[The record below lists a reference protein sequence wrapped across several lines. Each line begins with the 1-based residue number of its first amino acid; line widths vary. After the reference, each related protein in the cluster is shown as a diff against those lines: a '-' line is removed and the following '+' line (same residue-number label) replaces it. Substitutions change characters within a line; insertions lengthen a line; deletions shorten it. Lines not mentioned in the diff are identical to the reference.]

1 MKKETPLIFIVDDD
15 PDMRQ
20 ALGLL
25 FESADYDFE
34 TFACADEFLLRK
46 SCHRTSCLILDVR
59 MPGLNGL
66 ELQDELIK
74 RERVVPIVFITGHG
88 DVPKTVR
95 AMKKG
100 AVDFL
105 PKPFSDEEL
114 LNAVDKA
121 TKESSRIRKNRS
133 QKDSALRLLKTL
145 SPREY
150 EIMRGVITG
159 MLNKQIAYKLGI
171 SERTVKFHRGH
182 MMNKMQVVSVA
193 DLVRLTQKADIVPM
207 KT

>member
-1 MKKETPLIFIVDDD
+1 MKKKTPLIFIVDDD
-15 PDMRQ
+15 PDVRQ

-34 TFACADEFLLRK
+34 TFACADEFLMRK
-46 SCHRTSCLILDVR
+46 PCHRTCCLVLDIS
-59 MPGLNGL
+59 MPGLSGL

-74 RERVVPIVFITGHG
+74 RELVIPIVFITGHG
-88 DVPKTVR
+88 DVPKTVK

-105 PKPFSDEEL
+105 PKPFVDEEL
-114 LNAVDKA
+114 LNAVDEAIEKC
-121 TKESSRIRKNRS
+121 SRIRKNKS
-133 QKDSALRLLKTL
+133 EKDNVLHLLKTL
-145 SPREY
+145 TPREY
-150 EIMRGVITG
+150 EIMRWIIAG

-171 SERTVKFHRGH
+171 SERTVKFHRGNI
-182 MMNKMQVVSVA
+182 MNKMQVVSVA
-193 DLVRLTQKADIVPM
+193 DLVRLTQKADVFPM

>member
-1 MKKETPLIFIVDDD
+1 MKKKTPLIFIVDDD
-15 PDMRQ
+15 SDVRQ

-34 TFACADEFLLRK
+34 TFACADEFLMRK
-46 SCHRTSCLILDVR
+46 SCHRTCCLVLDIS
-59 MPGLNGL
+59 MPGLSGL

-74 RERVVPIVFITGHG
+74 RELVIPIVFITGHG
-88 DVPKTVR
+88 DVPKTVK

-105 PKPFSDEEL
+105 PKPFVDEEL
-114 LNAVDKA
+114 LNAVDEAIEKC
-121 TKESSRIRKNRS
+121 SRIRKNKS
-133 QKDSALRLLKTL
+133 ETDNVLHLLKTL
-145 SPREY
+145 TPREY
-150 EIMRGVITG
+150 EIMRWIIAG

-171 SERTVKFHRGH
+171 SERTVKFHRGNI
-182 MMNKMQVVSVA
+182 MNKMQVVSVA
-193 DLVRLTQKADIVPM
+193 DLVRLTQKADVFPM

>member
-1 MKKETPLIFIVDDD
+1 MKKKTPLIFIVDDD
-15 PDMRQ
+15 PDVRQ

-34 TFACADEFLLRK
+34 TFACADEFLMRK
-46 SCHRTSCLILDVR
+46 PCHRTCCLVLDIS
-59 MPGLNGL
+59 MPGLSGL

-74 RERVVPIVFITGHG
+74 RELVIPIVFITGHG
-88 DVPKTVR
+88 DVPKTVK

-105 PKPFSDEEL
+105 PKPFVDEEL
-114 LNAVDKA
+114 LNAVDEAIEKC
-121 TKESSRIRKNRS
+121 SRIRKNKS
-133 QKDSALRLLKTL
+133 EKDNVLHLLKTL
-145 SPREY
+145 TPREY
-150 EIMRGVITG
+150 EIMRWIIAG

-171 SERTVKFHRGH
+171 SERTVKFHRGNI
-182 MMNKMQVVSVA
+182 MNKMQVVSVA
-193 DLVRLTQKADIVPM
+193 DLVRLTQKAGIVPM

>member
-1 MKKETPLIFIVDDD
+1 MKKKRPLIFIVDDD
-15 PDMRQ
+15 PDVRQ

-34 TFACADEFLLRK
+34 TFACADEFLMRK
-46 SCHRTSCLILDVR
+46 PCHRTCCLVLDIS
-59 MPGLNGL
+59 MPGLSGL

-74 RERVVPIVFITGHG
+74 RELVIPIVFITGHG
-88 DVPKTVR
+88 DVPKTVK

-105 PKPFSDEEL
+105 PKPFVDEEL
-114 LNAVDKA
+114 WNAVDEAIEKC
-121 TKESSRIRKNRS
+121 SRIRKNKS
-133 QKDSALRLLKTL
+133 EKNNVLHLLKTL
-145 SPREY
+145 TPREY
-150 EIMRGVITG
+150 EIMRWIIAG

-171 SERTVKFHRGH
+171 SERTVKFHRGNI
-182 MMNKMQVVSVA
+182 MNKMQVVSVA

>member
-1 MKKETPLIFIVDDD
+1 MKKKTPLIFIVDDD
-15 PDMRQ
+15 PDVRQ

-34 TFACADEFLLRK
+34 IFACADEFLLRK
-46 SCHRTSCLILDVR
+46 ACHRTCCLILDIR

-74 RERVVPIVFITGHG
+74 REIAVPIIFITGHG

-105 PKPFSDEEL
+105 PKPFTDEEL

-121 TKESSRIRKNRS
+121 LEESSRIRKDKS
-133 QKDSALRLLKTL
+133 QKDNVQRLLKTL
-145 SPREY
+145 TPREY
-150 EIMRGVITG
+150 EIMRWVITG
-159 MLNKQIAYKLGI
+159 MLNKQIAYNLGI
-171 SERTVKFHRGH
+171 SERTVKFHRGNI
-182 MMNKMQVVSVA
+182 MNKMQVVSVA
-193 DLVRLTQKADIVPM
+193 DLVRVTQKADVFPM

>member
-1 MKKETPLIFIVDDD
+1 MKKKTPLIFIVDDD
-15 PDMRQ
+15 PDVRQ

-34 TFACADEFLLRK
+34 TFACADEFLMRK
-46 SCHRTSCLILDVR
+46 PCHRTCCLVLDIS
-59 MPGLNGL
+59 MPGLSGL

-74 RERVVPIVFITGHG
+74 RELVIPIVFITGHG
-88 DVPKTVR
+88 DVPKTVK

-105 PKPFSDEEL
+105 PKPFVDEEL
-114 LNAVDKA
+114 LNAVDEAIEKC
-121 TKESSRIRKNRS
+121 SRIRKNKS
-133 QKDSALRLLKTL
+133 EKDNVLLLLKTL
-145 SPREY
+145 TPREY
-150 EIMRGVITG
+150 EIMRWIIAG

-171 SERTVKFHRGH
+171 SERTVKFHRGNI
-182 MMNKMQVVSVA
+182 MNKMQVVSVA
-193 DLVRLTQKADIVPM
+193 DLVRLTQKADVFPM

>member
-1 MKKETPLIFIVDDD
+1 MKKKTPLIFIVDDD
-15 PDMRQ
+15 KDVRQ

-46 SCHRTSCLILDVR
+46 ACHRTCCLILDIR

-74 RERVVPIVFITGHG
+74 REIAVPIIFITGHG
-88 DVPKTVR
+88 DMPKTVR

-105 PKPFSDEEL
+105 PKPFNDKEL
-114 LNAVDKA
+114 LNAVDEA
-121 TKESSRIRKNRS
+121 LEESSRIRKNKS
-133 QKDSALRLLKTL
+133 QKDDVQRLLKTL
-145 SPREY
+145 TPREY
-150 EIMRGVITG
+150 EIMRWVITG

-171 SERTVKFHRGH
+171 SERTVKFHRGNI
-182 MMNKMQVVSVA
+182 MNKMQVVSVA
-193 DLVRLTQKADIVPM
+193 DLVRLTQKANILPIEI
-207 KT
+207 